1 MSDAIRKPRIVFL
14 DYMRVFAFVSVLI
27 GHKFFDFLTLIASAP
42 DQHISIRL
50 FAEAM
55 IPLCQG
61 GAAGVVVFFL
71 TSGYIITHVL
81 QNEAPGDFLLKRIFR
96 IYPLYIFAVA
106 MELSFSAASGTAI
119 PDAITIIQ
127 RMLLIGDFFN
137 TPYGLAGVEWTLRIE
152 VAFYLLMFLIKASG
166 LMKNQWALPV
176 LYLAIAAAL
185 FAAPVFPNG
194 MGWSNGYFNMYSMFL
209 LCGSCIYLA
218 QKSLANRSVSG
229 IAIFL
234 MCFMFLA
241 LTAKIQPNW
250 KESNYAMLAVGIFL
264 LFFFC
269 RELLSE
275 NKVIGLLSELTY
287 SVYLFHNW
295 LWEYIYS
302 AVSIITVRP
311 SVALPLTTLAL
322 LIFCYATY
330 KTVETYGVRA
340 GSVLLRRI
348 KTRHQ
353 PALRT

>member
-1 MSDAIRKPRIVFL
+1 MSDAIRKRIVFL

-27 GHKFFDFLTLIASAP
+27 GHKFFDFLTLLAAAP

-81 QNEAPGDFLLKRIFR
+81 QSEAPADFLFKRIFR

-106 MELSFSAASGTAI
+106 MELAFNVASGVAL
-119 PDAITIIQ
+119 PDLATIIQ

-166 LMKNQWALPV
+166 LMREQWMLPV
-176 LYLAIAAAL
+176 LYLIIAAAL
-185 FAAPVFPNG
+185 YAAPAFPGG
-194 MGWSNGYFNMYSMFL
+194 MGWSNGYFNMYAMFL

-218 QKSLANRSVSG
+218 EKSLASRTICS

-234 MCFMFLA
+234 MCFLFLA

-250 KESNYAMLAVGIFL
+250 KESNYAVLAMGIFL

-269 RELLSE
+269 RDLLSDS
-275 NKVIGLLSELTY
+275 KGLRLLSDLTY

-302 AVSIITVRP
+302 VVSMISVRP
-311 SVALPLTTLAL
+311 SVALPLTTLVL
-322 LIFCYATY
+322 LVFCYLAY
-330 KTVETYGVRA
+330 RTVERYGVKA

-348 KTRHQ
+348 KARPQ
-353 PALRT
+353 PALHP